1 MKRNE
6 PKFCVILTEAVHE
19 GLSSICPSIPSVV
32 FFCLRKNGS
41 IQSDNLVRDPEAF
54 EEILNK
60 IFGFGAKVIEK
71 KILEVL
77 YTKLQAPREISD
89 SFEFM
94 EEVKNAQKLLDPTFS
109 RRPGQ
114 AAINPVV

>member
-1 MKRNE
+1 M
-6 PKFCVILTEAVHE
+6 ILTEAVHE

-41 IQSDNLVRDPEAF
+41 VQSDNLVKDPEAF

-71 KILEVL
+71 RILEVL
-77 YTKLQAPREISD
+77 YTKLQIPKEIEE

-94 EEVKNAQKLLDPTFS
+94 EEVKNAEELLNHTYME
-109 RRPGQ
+109 RPRQ
-114 AAINPVV
+114 AAANPAI